1 MIRIHNLK
9 LAPGQA
15 EASLKQL
22 AAKALRISPDS
33 IRQLKIHRRSIDARD
48 RQAVRILYTVDVAVP
63 RESFLLRRAKKGQ
76 VEPVRAVKY
85 AIPRM
90 SAAGTDRPV
99 VVGFGPAGIFAA
111 LILAEAGLRP
121 IVCERGRDALRRRQ
135 DVESFWRGEALD
147 PGSNVQFGEG
157 GAGTFSDGKLN
168 TGIHD
173 LRIGWVLSQLHK
185 AGAPV
190 DITYDAKPHIGTDLL
205 ITVVHRSVGR
215 RGPL

>member
-1 MIRIHNLK
+1 M
-9 LAPGQA
+9 
-15 EASLKQL
+15 
-22 AAKALRISPDS
+22 
-33 IRQLKIHRRSIDARD
+33 
-48 RQAVRILYTVDVAVP
+48 
-63 RESFLLRRAKKGQ
+63 
-76 VEPVRAVKY
+76 
-85 AIPRM
+85 
-90 SAAGTDRPV
+90 
-99 VVGFGPAGIFAA
+99 
-111 LILAEAGLRP
+111 ILAEAGLRP

-135 DVESFWRGEALD
+135 DVEAFWRGEALD

-205 ITVVHRSVGR
+205 ITVVQNLRRRIEALGGEVRFETQITGLQSEQWPVDSAADHRRSHR
-215 RGPL
+215 LPERHLCHWPQRARHL